1 MAKGTD
7 TGAGKRRIHWERLER
22 ATLLGIVWQGA
33 VTFAVIAAGLTSFP
47 LFLGVFILEILV
59 VSALTSALYPS
70 RGRRR
75 LADAAKML
83 FLMLFL
89 CVFLVPMYMATQE
102 SRSLLHDPV
111 EALGIGPVPVLVALL
126 LMGLRVAWLWL
137 QASRAPDR
145 RLAWARH
152 AAQGAA
158 VNVITMFLAV
168 FTCMVAIVLAVL
180 LDALGAGN
188 AGDIAFGLVFVLT
201 NAALAA
207 VMGTMSEEEL
217 KGIVANPYID

>member
-7 TGAGKRRIHWERLER
+7 TDAGKRRIHWERLER
-22 ATLLGIVWQGA
+22 ATLLGIAWQG
-33 VTFAVIAAGLTSFP
+33 VLTFSVIASGLTSFP
-47 LFLGVFILEILV
+47 LFLGVFMLETVV
-59 VSALTSALYPS
+59 VSVLTSLLYPS

-75 LADAAKML
+75 LSDAAKML

-102 SRSLLHDPV
+102 SRSLLQDPV

-126 LMGLRVAWLWL
+126 LMGMRVAWLWL
-137 QASRAPDR
+137 QAARAPDR

-168 FTCMVAIVLAVL
+168 FTCMVAIVLGAL
-180 LDALGAGN
+180 LDELGAGN
-188 AGDIAFGLVFVLT
+188 AADIAFALVFVLT
-201 NAALAA
+201 NAVLAA
-207 VMGTMSEEEL
+207 IMGTMSEDEL